1 MENMTEKEF
10 EELLKQQTEEIPVP
24 DSLSPENM
32 VKRIKMDRGNKW
44 MKEGKMEKFDKK
56 SNKLRKWMYRIS
68 ASAAVF
74 LCGGLIAYGGIYG
87 YGKWKEDQL

>member
-32 VKRIKMDRGNKW
+32 VKRIKMDRGSKW
-44 MKEGKMEKFDKK
+44 MKEGKWKNLIA
-56 SNKLRKWMYRIS
+56 SRINFGNGCI
-68 ASAAVF
+68 VF
-74 LCGGLIAYGGIYG
+74 LPVQRSFYVV
-87 YGKWKEDQL
+87 D